1 LGGDSVIQIKTPFDG
16 GKTHSLIAIMH
27 EARDWN
33 ATPVVIVGT
42 TLEGKTRLWE
52 FIEKQLTGKIELLK
66 DPTSPG
72 KNKLRELLGQHQPLV
87 ILIDELL
94 EYITKAAGVKVG
106 ESTIANQTFAF
117 I

>member
-1 LGGDSVIQIKTPFDG
+1 MGGNSVIQIQTPFDG
-16 GKTHSLIAIMH
+16 GKTHSLIAFMH

-66 DPTSPG
+66 DPTSSG
-72 KNKLRELLGQHQPLV
+72 KKKLRALLEQHQPLV